1 MYSSEQM
8 DDPAYRLRLLVGAR
22 HAVGHGAIGQA
33 SSPAGHHKYIDPLV
47 AAADFGI
54 HY

>member
-1 MYSSEQM
+1 MIRLIGF
-8 DDPAYRLRLLVGAR
+8 AYWLALGMLWATEPLGRL
-22 HAVGHGAIGQA
+22 